1 MSIRWFRNSL
11 RAQIFLS
18 VFVSLAFIIVSMSYI
33 LFTTLRLQQL
43 VNNQFRSE
51 RFFQQLQRDVAGLQE
66 PLLDY
71 LSSRS
76 SQALARLLV
85 DEQMLRGAIPS
96 TPPMSNDPIELTSRQ
111 IFSMLDAYL
120 DDLQQIISLKRA
132 RAVPEYTALYEQMQE
147 LNSHIVAQID
157 VVSLAGLRRQLEN
170 YEVVIAV
177 SRRLQLWNLLVIVFA
192 FLSSIFWMLHSIN
205 RVTNPMHRLAEMAGQ
220 LAAGNFDIE
229 DIRIRTVTE
238 VGTVVSAFNNMKNDI
253 RAYVQEIEKQKEIE
267 QGYMEEK
274 LRNMKM
280 EQLLKRMELYTMQA
294 QMNPHFLFNTLNT
307 GVQLAIT
314 ERAEKTADFMEHLA
328 LFFRHNVRERK
339 LVVPLRHEIEG
350 LESYLYVLRIRFP
363 KSLAL
368 TLDVDDA
375 LLDSTQI
382 PALILQPLVEN
393 SVIHAF
399 RSVRH
404 EGKVDVRVRKEEYRV
419 YLSVTDNGC
428 GMPAGLAKELLRPHP
443 HDIDH
448 NSRVMGL
455 ENVIQRLYFFYPD
468 NPGVITIDSAP
479 DRGTVITIS
488 IDTREEPCIPS

>member
-1 MSIRWFRNSL
+1 MRWFRNSL

-33 LFTTLRLQQL
+33 FFTTLRLQQL

-76 SQALARLLV
+76 SQALGRLLI
-85 DEQMLRGAIPS
+85 DEQMLRSVIPNS
-96 TPPMSNDPIELTSRQ
+96 PPMSNDPIELTSRQ
-111 IFSMLDAYL
+111 IFSMLNAYL
-120 DDLQQIISLKRA
+120 DQVQQIISLKRA

-192 FLSSIFWMLHSIN
+192 FFCSIFWMLYSIS
-205 RVTNPMHRLAEMAGQ
+205 RVTDPMHRLAEMAGE

-238 VGTVVSAFNNMKNDI
+238 VSTVVSAFNNMKNDI

-363 KSLAL
+363 KSLSL
-368 TLDVDDA
+368 SLSVDDN
-375 LLDSTQI
+375 LLDTAQV

-404 EGKVDVRVRKEEYRV
+404 EGKVDVRVWKEDHRV
-419 YLSVTDNGC
+419 SLSVTDNGC

-443 HDIDH
+443 HDIEY

-468 NPGVITIDSAP
+468 NPGVITIDSAT
-479 DRGTVITIS
+479 DRGTAITIS